1 MIPES
6 LVDEISFYLAG
17 FKGRLA
23 TYNPSEQNLRS
34 AVISTLQER
43 YPETWHICDE
53 EGKFIGKEK
62 RKSNAGYSPLTCLL
76 QGDGKILRLIS
87 NEGNRKE
94 ERYGTM
100 EEYSSVSNRFI
111 GLHAHSITF
120 QLEDNK
126 YFKSLQKFTSNSKIA
141 KNNPLFVGG
150 VNDYD
155 PLTGLGIF
163 SALEFY
169 NKLLSYNQKTG
180 ILSIANYIMN
190 EALHAELVS
199 IFYQMNQECDSCD
212 LSPLELNM
220 IFSPTQQLCF
230 IKLLEDIRDKSK
242 TAALDQGAEAL
253 KYFKIYCN
261 MLKECLNVIQSAKI
275 AALKHIEVK
284 NLEDEQNLNEQKQL
298 CLSIGQKA
306 WNAIEVQDDITF
318 DLGKNWPLSSQQY
331 IYIITIL
338 RTLPND
344 LEELGR
350 LYRYLSSLYQQDN
363 IKGDLKEQY
372 RLNIICS
379 VIQWTVQEK
388 FYPNQ
393 KAMRKIP
400 S

>member
-1 MIPES
+1 MEDALKTESVTFVEAPCTMKELIPHVVLVQALEDSTYCHYPETDYSRIEQDQDYKAICCIKGVITPDGCIGHHLDLDKRQYKESMTDRPHLHWAWNQLVQPNSGGNWETSKIAILEPLATFENSINSLPFGIAPYDTFTFGSHRLSEKSILLIPES
-6 LVDEISFYLAG
+6 LVDEVSFYLAG

-53 EGKFIGKEK
+53 EGKFIGKET
-62 RKSNAGYSPLTCLL
+62 RKSTAGYSPLTCLL

-87 NEGNRKE
+87 NEGSRKE

-220 IFSPTQQLCF
+220 IFHQ
-230 IKLLEDIRDKSK
+230 
-242 TAALDQGAEAL
+242 
-253 KYFKIYCN
+253 
-261 MLKECLNVIQSAKI
+261 
-275 AALKHIEVK
+275 
-284 NLEDEQNLNEQKQL
+284 
-298 CLSIGQKA
+298 
-306 WNAIEVQDDITF
+306 
-318 DLGKNWPLSSQQY
+318 LSSFA
-331 IYIITIL
+331 
-338 RTLPND
+338 
-344 LEELGR
+344 
-350 LYRYLSSLYQQDN
+350 SSSY
-363 IKGDLKEQY
+363 
-372 RLNIICS
+372 
-379 VIQWTVQEK
+379 
-388 FYPNQ
+388 
-393 KAMRKIP
+393 
-400 S
+400 